1 MTAAETVPEQ
11 EPDAFIDAQLLSLI
25 TREGPVFRDLRFRV
39 PQGGLALVAGPS
51 GSGRSALL
59 LTLAGRMRG
68 WTGALRIGGR
78 DAARESR
85 AVRRISSVAR
95 IDTMIDLEPQHTVG
109 EAITERALIDDVA
122 PRSAAMI
129 IHRSAREYGLQLDD
143 GALIGRLPALDRA
156 VLTALLATVRAADLV
171 IFDDADRGLDPA
183 EQAELL
189 SVLAGLCSLD
199 DQGSDFTTVVAS
211 TVHAD
216 AAPAGTTLI
225 PLTRPDA
232 AEEED

>member
-1 MTAAETVPEQ
+1 MTAAEAGPVQQPE
-11 EPDAFIDAQLLSLI
+11 PFLDAQLLSLI
-25 TREGPVFRDLRFRV
+25 TREGPVFRDLRFSV
-39 PQGGLALVAGPS
+39 PQGGLAVVAGPS

-59 LTLAGRMRG
+59 LTLAGRMRA
-68 WTGALRIGGR
+68 WTGALRVGGR

-129 IHRSAREYGLQLDD
+129 VNRSAREYGLELDD
-143 GALIGRLPALDRA
+143 SMLIGRLPALDRA
-156 VLTALLATVRAADLV
+156 ILTALLATVRAADLV
-171 IFDDADRGLDPA
+171 VFDDADRGLDPA
-183 EQAELL
+183 EQATLL
-189 SVLAGLCSLD
+189 SVLAGL
-199 DQGSDFTTVVAS
+199 GEDFTTVVAS
-211 TVHAD
+211 TVHPD

-232 AEEED
+232 AEVED